1 MKLLLLI
8 CTIPASLT
16 LPSPL
21 PKPHPQ
27 SGAISAIGEVIKDIG
42 SVASQSGSFAN
53 GLGHLF
59 GDIGSR
65 VSGKA
70 ANVLGKMS
78 SVFGEIG
85 KDVQLGSGIA
95 NSMGS
100 IFSSAAGK
108 AGNLLN
114 LETKTAAPVLVRSI
128 GESAEK
134 LIAHP
139 LASMAVRSGAATG
152 EGILER
158 TGDILKLLE
167 SRSKAAASAGGAS
180 LL

>member
-1 MKLLLLI
+1 MKLLQLLI
-8 CTIPASLT
+8 CTIPITLS
-16 LPSPL
+16 LPSP
-21 PKPHPQ
+21 KPDPQ
-27 SGAISAIGEVIKDIG
+27 SGAISAIGEVIKGIG
-42 SVASQSGSFAN
+42 SVASQSGGFAS

-95 NSMGS
+95 NSIGGV
-100 IFSSAAGK
+100 FSSAAGK

-114 LETKTAAPVLVRSI
+114 LETKTAAPVLFRSI

-139 LASMAVRSGAATG
+139 LASMAVRSSAATG

-158 TGDILKLLE
+158 TGDIIKLLE
-167 SRSKAAASAGGAS
+167 SRSKAAASAGRAS